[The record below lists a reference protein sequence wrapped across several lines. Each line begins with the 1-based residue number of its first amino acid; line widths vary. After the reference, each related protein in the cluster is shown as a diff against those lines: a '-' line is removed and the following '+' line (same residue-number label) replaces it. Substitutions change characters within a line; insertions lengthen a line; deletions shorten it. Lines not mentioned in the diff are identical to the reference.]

1 MLYFVTP
8 QEGAF
13 PGVSRLFDE
22 TIAVVGGEHIYLS
35 DLHEITKE
43 DVVVFGAWHP
53 QYSTAIRRCK
63 AKIKIIHWASPLLQT
78 ELAQVEANYLNTIL
92 QLLDKGVIQ
101 RLWVIDEGIYRVLK
115 REGVFYTP
123 TPFSVDRLKKYR
135 MKDKD
140 KEGVNLFT
148 IFHPRKNVLAQL
160 AGATLAQEEYGFML
174 FTNGM
179 TSMYQQFANSIGLN
193 FYDWGF
199 LPQTDYFSWLSSA
212 RLSLNV
218 FLSEAFAYTCAEALA
233 LGVPVVMSPVVAKN
247 MGIDEGKLVVKDISS
262 AEEISSLISH
272 VLSLDGES
280 YRELCANCTKSIEC
294 TAQKN
299 NDGVKETFIYNI
311 DVK

>member
-1 MLYFVTP
+1 MFFFVTP

-22 TIAVVGGEHIYLS
+22 TISAVGGEHIYLS
-35 DLHEITKE
+35 DLHKVAKE
-43 DVVVFGAWHP
+43 DIVIFGAWHP

-63 AKIKIIHWASPLLQT
+63 AKKKLIEFSSPLLQQD
-78 ELAQVEANYLNTIL
+78 LSGVESEYLLTIL
-92 QLLDKGVIQ
+92 QLLDKGVIDG
-101 RLWVIDEGIYRVLK
+101 LWVVDEGNYKVLK
-115 REGVFYTP
+115 DKEGVFYTP
-123 TPFSVDRLKKYR
+123 HPFSVERLKKYR
-135 MKDKD
+135 MKEKD

-148 IFHPRKNVLAQL
+148 IFHPRKNVLTQL

-179 TSMYQQFANSIGLN
+179 PSMYQQFANSIGLN

-218 FLSEAFAYTCAEALA
+218 FLSEAFAYTCAEALSF
-233 LGVPVVMSPVVAKN
+233 GVPVLMSPVVAKN
-247 MGIDEGKLVVKDISS
+247 MGMDEGELIVNDISS

-272 VLSLDGES
+272 VLSLGGES
-280 YRELCANCTKSIEC
+280 YGELCESCTKAIEH

-299 NDGVKETFIYNI
+299 NEDVKETFLNLQN
-311 DVK
+311 

>member
-1 MLYFVTP
+1 MIYGITP
-8 QEGAF
+8 GQGYF
-13 PGVSRLFDE
+13 PGVSRLFSE
-22 TIAVVGGEHIYLS
+22 CEALGILKHIHLKDIRGVNS
-35 DLHEITKE
+35 NDTAI
-43 DVVVFGAWHP
+43 FGAWSP
-53 QYSTAIRRCK
+53 NEYPMAIRRCK
-63 AKIKIIHWASPLLQT
+63 AKKKLISWASPLLQT
-78 ELAQVEANYLNTIL
+78 ELAGVKSEYLNTIL
-92 QLLDKGVIQ
+92 NLLNKNIIQ
-101 RLWVIDEGIYRVLK
+101 GLWVIDKNNYKVLK

-160 AGATLAQEEYGFML
+160 AGATLAQEQYGFML

-179 TSMYQQFANSIGLN
+179 PSTYQQFANSIGLN

-280 YRELCANCTKSIEC
+280 YRELCGECVKSIEH

-299 NDGVKETFIYNI
+299 NKDVKETFINLQN
-311 DVK
+311 

>member
-1 MLYFVTP
+1 MIYGITP
-8 QEGAF
+8 RAGYF
-13 PGVSRLFDE
+13 PGVSRLFSE
-22 TIAVVGGEHIYLS
+22 CEALGILKHIYLKDIRGVNS
-35 DLHEITKE
+35 NDTAI
-43 DVVVFGAWHP
+43 FGAWSP
-53 QYSTAIRRCK
+53 NEYPIAIRRCK
-63 AKIKIIHWASPLLQT
+63 AKKKIISWASPLLQT
-78 ELAQVEANYLNTIL
+78 ELAGVESEYLNTIL
-92 QLLDKGVIQ
+92 NLLSKNVIQ
-101 RLWVIDEGIYRVLK
+101 GLWVIDEGNYRVLK

-148 IFHPRKNVLAQL
+148 IFHPRKNVLTQL

-179 TSMYQQFANSIGLN
+179 PSMYQQFANSIGLN

-218 FLSEAFAYTCAEALA
+218 FLSEAFAYTCAEALG
-233 LGVPVVMSPVVAKN
+233 LGVPVLMSPVVAKN
-247 MGIDEGKLVVKDISS
+247 MGVDRGKLVVKDISS

-280 YRELCANCTKSIEC
+280 YRELCANCTKSIEY

-299 NDGVKETFIYNI
+299 NAVVKETFINLQN
-311 DVK
+311 

>member
-8 QEGAF
+8 SEGAF

-35 DLHEITKE
+35 DLYKVTK
-43 DVVVFGAWHP
+43 DDTTIFGAWSP
-53 QYSTAIRRCK
+53 AYAMALRRVK
-63 AKIKIIHWASPLLQT
+63 GEKIIQWASPLLQT
-78 ELAQVEANYLNTIL
+78 ELAQVEAGYLGTIL
-92 QLLDKGVIQ
+92 QLLDKGIIQ
-101 RLWVIDEGIYRVLK
+101 GLWVNDANNYEILK

-123 TPFSVDRLKKYR
+123 TPFSVEQLKKYR

-160 AGATLAQEEYGFML
+160 AGAKLAQEEYGFML

-179 TSMYQQFANSIGLN
+179 PSMYQQFANSIGLN

-199 LPQTDYFSWLSSA
+199 LPQKDYFSWLSSA

-218 FLSEAFAYTCAEALA
+218 FLSESFAYTCAEALA

-247 MGIDEGKLVVKDISS
+247 MGIDGGELTVNDISS
-262 AEEISSLISH
+262 AEEISSRIHAILQS
-272 VLSLDGES
+272 DGKS
-280 YRELCANCTKSIEC
+280 YRKLCENSISAIKQTSEQNNKS
-294 TAQKN
+294 
-299 NDGVKETFIYNI
+299 VKQTFLNI
-311 DVK
+311 QN